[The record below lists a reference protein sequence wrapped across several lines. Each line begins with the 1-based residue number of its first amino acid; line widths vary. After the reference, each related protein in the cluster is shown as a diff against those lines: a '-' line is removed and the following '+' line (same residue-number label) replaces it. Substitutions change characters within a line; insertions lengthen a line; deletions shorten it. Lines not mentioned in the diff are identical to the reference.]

1 AGQAADRVLGQF
13 HVREQPGQ
21 LDLAKRGLDPGVD
34 GVATRIHPDVGADL
48 AAGDAE
54 VERVQAQQPG
64 FQQPVRVRGVDGQVR
79 RVDAARAQAYVR
91 VHRAQ
96 LVQLIGVRRQD
107 LAPGGLFRGLGGEDR
122 VELLAFG
129 VRGRADEAG
138 EIVEVQAV
146 GYQVGLEEQA
156 FAAGSDRGRPAQ
168 VALAD
173 LAGERVVVPGSAVTG
188 EAAIDR
194 VGR

>member
-1 AGQAADRVLGQF
+1 AHAYRHVAIGAGQHGRDRIAGAGEVEAAGQAADCVLGQF

-34 GVATRIHPDVGADL
+34 GVATRIQPDVGADL

-64 FQQPVRVRGVDGQVR
+64 FQQQVRVHVVDGQVR

-96 LVQLIGVRRQD
+96 L
-107 LAPGGLFRGLGGEDR
+107 
-122 VELLAFG
+122 
-129 VRGRADEAG
+129 
-138 EIVEVQAV
+138 
-146 GYQVGLEEQA
+146 
-156 FAAGSDRGRPAQ
+156 
-168 VALAD
+168 
-173 LAGERVVVPGSAVTG
+173 
-188 EAAIDR
+188 
-194 VGR
+194 